1 MGKSIWYCHAVLFS
15 SPNFHFFIFSTYLP
29 YRFTASSFQKHPTWI
44 FLNHSSTAH
53 FFLTVDHIFNH
64 VSDNIATSFK
74 CCIFFCVFIIH
85 FSYFSISLTEFPV
98 SIRKFPAVK
107 YHGHRFYSV
116 YPIPGVCDKSNYAVP
131 ILSTFYWPSYS
142 PRFIRFI
149 ISSIVKM
156 I

>member
-1 MGKSIWYCHAVLFS
+1 MCKSIWYCHAVLFS

-85 FSYFSISLTEFPV
+85 F
-98 SIRKFPAVK
+98 
-107 YHGHRFYSV
+107 
-116 YPIPGVCDKSNYAVP
+116 
-131 ILSTFYWPSYS
+131 
-142 PRFIRFI
+142 IRFTQSLVSAI
-149 ISSIVKM
+149 NQTMLFQFYQHFIDLLIPQVHQIHNFFNCKDDIGNSIFITPCIPIGVWQALAIQKYS